1 MNKGM
6 FAPRGTS
13 LSDTKPMQFDRRK
26 ITNGLA
32 WAGAALIVAIPAA
45 DLIARQF
52 SSEPVQQVAVVE
64 QEAPTQ
70 PTALTE
76 RPATAT
82 PAPATNTSAPQP
94 ATQTPATT
102 ATNTNGDAVDSFLQS
117 GRELPSYISG
127 GSGSVAANPRPAT
140 PATTAAP
147 ATQPVRTAPTQTA
160 SVPPQQT
167 QPAQPAATQP
177 ARPQITTP
185 RAVTGFPTPAS
196 ERPRIATAP
205 VPVNPAPV
213 VQPSA
218 PPLIIDNP
226 GPVVTAQDLEDWE
239 TGPLSDFLANRGGQG
254 QAQPP
259 ANYDGNGFWLDQGPN
274 SGRNNQFPQ
283 AYDDYY
289 YPYGQ

>member
-6 FAPRGTS
+6 FAPRGIS
-13 LSDTKPMQFDRRK
+13 LSETMPMQLDRRK

-52 SSEPVQQVAVVE
+52 SSEPVQQVAIVE
-64 QEAPTQ
+64 QETQ
-70 PTALTE
+70 SPAAELPTASTE
-76 RPATAT
+76 RPATT
-82 PAPATNTSAPQP
+82 PAAPAANTTSTPKP
-94 ATQTPATT
+94 AVTPA
-102 ATNTNGDAVDSFLQS
+102 ASASSGDAVDDFLQS

-127 GSGSVAANPRPAT
+127 GGST
-140 PATTAAP
+140 PASAP
-147 ATQPVRTAPTQTA
+147 APAPIPAPSPPSVSQPTQTA
-160 SVPPQQT
+160 SLPAQQT
-167 QPAQPAATQP
+167 QPIQPAATQP
-177 ARPQITTP
+177 ARPQITPP
-185 RAVTGFPTPAS
+185 RAVIGFPTPVS

-205 VPVNPAPV
+205 APVNPAPV
-213 VQPSA
+213 VQPAS
-218 PPLIIDNP
+218 PPLIIENS

-274 SGRNNQFPQ
+274 TGRNNQFPQ

>member
-1 MNKGM
+1 
-6 FAPRGTS
+6 
-13 LSDTKPMQFDRRK
+13 MQFNRRK

-64 QEAPTQ
+64 QEVATTPAPEL
-70 PTALTE
+70 PTASTE
-76 RPATAT
+76 RPATT
-82 PAPATNTSAPQP
+82 PTSAVANNATAPKP
-94 ATQTPATT
+94 AAT
-102 ATNTNGDAVDSFLQS
+102 ASGGDAVDSFLQS

-127 GSGSVAANPRPAT
+127 GSNAAPAPVPAT
-140 PATTAAP
+140 PSTP
-147 ATQPVRTAPTQTA
+147 ATPTPQPTQTA

-177 ARPQITTP
+177 VRPPIATP
-185 RAVTGFPTPAS
+185 RATVGFPTPVS

-205 VPVNPAPV
+205 VPVNPAPI
-213 VQPSA
+213 VQPAS
-218 PPLIIDNP
+218 PPLIINNP

-259 ANYDGNGFWLDQGPN
+259 VNYDGNGFWLDQGPS
-274 SGRNNQFPQ
+274 SGRNTQFPQ